1 MTRKWSLDFR
11 PVPHYRTVELV
22 KLRLRD
28 ALEKMIKRRGGVH
41 HAIIRDAFLNWDVDA
56 SGKLDPTELVR
67 HLYHPRAAF
76 LFSIHDTNDRSM

>member
-1 MTRKWSLDFR
+1 M
-11 PVPHYRTVELV
+11 PHHRVVELV

-28 ALEKMIKRRGGVH
+28 ALEETIKRQGGVH

-67 HLYHPRAAF
+67 HLYHQRSAL
-76 LFSIHDTNDRSM
+76 LFSISGTNDRNM